1 MSEEASSFED
11 ESGVQDVAGG
21 LAGDLL
27 TGAGDGAF
35 GVAEGA
41 DQFTDGVGDAEV
53 LFDGFAEGR
62 VGIGQGLSALGG
74 APVEDSAEGFEE
86 SIHDAGRGFVS
97 DEAGLFQ
104 VEDTDD
110 GLGRCEGLR
119 VEIAIGACQRAP
131 SYCRDIGESRE
142 DDGRFAM
149 ALRVPELDLAGTDAE
164 QTPWLE
170 GDSFEINDV
179 DALSGTDK
187 VQFVEE
193 GPDGWGRRVEA
204 AYEFGAVE
212 HLNGEV
218 GVDAA
223 LELKGLN
230 CRLSTQDHH
239 RHSRSLDRPAGRRVL
254 DLQEQELGRQE
265 KFPNP

>member
-1 MSEEASSFED
+1 
-11 ESGVQDVAGG
+11 
-21 LAGDLL
+21 
-27 TGAGDGAF
+27 
-35 GVAEGA
+35 
-41 DQFTDGVGDAEV
+41 
-53 LFDGFAEGR
+53 
-62 VGIGQGLSALGG
+62 
-74 APVEDSAEGFEE
+74 
-86 SIHDAGRGFVS
+86 
-97 DEAGLFQ
+97 
-104 VEDTDD
+104 
-110 GLGRCEGLR
+110 
-119 VEIAIGACQRAP
+119 
-131 SYCRDIGESRE
+131 
-142 DDGRFAM
+142 M

-170 GDSFEINDV
+170 GGSFEINDV

-204 AYEFGAVE
+204 AYEFGAIE

-230 CRLSTQDHH
+230 RRLSTQDHH

-254 DLQEQELGRQE
+254 DLQE
-265 KFPNP
+265 